1 MSLGDA
7 LFAYEEKHLPPVVVV
22 TTALLIVTLVAGA
35 AIRLVL
41 TLLL

>member
-7 LFAYEEKHLPPVVVV
+7 LFTYEEKQLPPVVVI
-22 TTALLIVTLVAGA
+22 TTALLTVALVAGA